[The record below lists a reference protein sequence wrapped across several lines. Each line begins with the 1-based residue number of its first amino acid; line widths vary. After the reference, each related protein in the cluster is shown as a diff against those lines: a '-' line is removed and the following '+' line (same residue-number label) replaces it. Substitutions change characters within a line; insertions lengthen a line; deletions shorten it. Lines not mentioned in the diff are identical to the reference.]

1 MKTLYFDCFSG
12 VSGDMTVGALL
23 DLGADFDALR
33 AGLDSLGV
41 PGYRVAAE
49 RVVKKGVSATQFRVL
64 IEPDTDKPHRHLRH
78 VVEIIRRGD
87 LPETVKERSIAVF
100 ARIAEVEAAI
110 HGTTVER
117 VHFHEVGAI
126 DSIVDVVGAHL
137 ALHLLGVGRV
147 VVSPI
152 QVGCGTIQ
160 CAHGVM
166 PVPAPATA
174 ALLRGAPACGGGV
187 EGELATPTGAAL
199 MTAWAES
206 FGPMPAMTVEGVGYG
221 AGTKDL
227 PDRANVLRAVLGEA
241 DAAAGAAGGDA
252 SGETVT
258 VIETLLDDMSGEM
271 LAPAME
277 ALLAAGARDAF
288 ITPAFGKKGRPAQ
301 LLTVLCDAGQVSGIV
316 RCLFAHTTTLGVR
329 MRGER
334 RVTLARSW
342 KTVETPQGRVRVK
355 VAEFEGAP
363 STAHPEFEDC
373 RVRAEAAGVPV
384 RRVIEA
390 AQAAAQ
396 RGEWCDEE

>member
-23 DLGADFDALR
+23 DLGADFNALQ

-41 PGYRVAAE
+41 PGYRIEAE

-87 LPETVKERSIAVF
+87 LPETVKERSIALF

-137 ALHLLGVGRV
+137 ALHLLGVDRV
-147 VVSPI
+147 LVSPI
-152 QVGCGTIQ
+152 QVGGGTIQ

-227 PDRANVLRAVLGEA
+227 PDRANVLRAVLGESGDPA
-241 DAAAGAAGGDA
+241 GTAAETGG
-252 SGETVT
+252 TVT
-258 VIETLLDDMSGEM
+258 VIETLVDDMSGEM

-301 LLTVLCDAGQVSGIV
+301 LLTVLCDAEQVSGIV
-316 RCLFAHTTTLGVR
+316 RRLFAHTTTLGVR
-329 MRGER
+329 MREER
-334 RVTLARSW
+334 RVTLSRSW

-355 VAEFEGAP
+355 LAEFEGAL
-363 STAHPEFEDC
+363 SSAHPEYEDC
-373 RVRAEAAGVPV
+373 RARADAAGVPV
-384 RRVIEA
+384 RHVIEA
-390 AQAAAQ
+390 ARAAAQ
-396 RGEWCDEE
+396 HGEWCDEE